1 MTRLPKGLIVATMLI
16 FAVVV
21 QTTLFGQIRIIS
33 PDLVMLLVILL
44 ALTRIRPELI
54 LGIAFLSGLLV
65 DLLGSSLLGLRAV
78 VFTTVAY
85 VALRTRDRAEV
96 GRFASAIW
104 AGLLTLLGVVL
115 LVLIG
120 TLFGQSSLLGP
131 EVTTRMLV
139 VPIANL
145 ILAAL
150 LAPLFVRMIDGDPS
164 VVRFS

>member
-1 MTRLPKGLIVATMLI
+1 MMRLPKGLVIATILV
-16 FAVVV
+16 FAVVI
-21 QTTLFGQIRIIS
+21 QTTLFGQIRIIA

-78 VFTTVAY
+78 VFTIVAY
-85 VALRTRDRAEV
+85 IALRTRQRAEI
-96 GRFASAIW
+96 GRFAIAIW
-104 AGLLTLLGVVL
+104 VGLLTLAGVLL

-131 EVTTRMLV
+131 DVAMRILV

-145 ILAAL
+145 VLAAL
-150 LAPLFVRMIDGDPS
+150 IAPLFVRLIDGDATA
-164 VVRFS
+164 VRFS